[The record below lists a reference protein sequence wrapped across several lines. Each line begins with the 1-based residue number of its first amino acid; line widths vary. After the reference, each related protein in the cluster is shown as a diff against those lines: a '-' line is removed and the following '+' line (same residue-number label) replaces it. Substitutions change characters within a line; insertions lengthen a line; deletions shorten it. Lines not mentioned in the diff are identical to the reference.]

1 MKIVRAFAAFLAAA
15 AVASAAAVNA
25 FADYTYDLSNRS
37 LASVQN
43 AKEKSVSQN
52 EVHFTV
58 KLPTSVTLR
67 CTLFN
72 ELADLTYW
80 SYDNVNVTAEIR
92 LETEGVETVG
102 YIAGMGDGW
111 QWIAPAEQ
119 TPLVYNEWVTVSV
132 SGLYLYESW
141 LDAGSDCAPGYLA
154 IDVRNA
160 EGQPSVDNVKFT
172 VRNVK
177 VSGPAVSP
185 YAAAVPEETT
195 PAATTTEPT
204 TVSEPRDEPTS
215 QPEDTQDT
223 EQTES
228 TENTSDTSNTEETE
242 GTENSEATEETTTPA
257 ATTTP
262 ATPAENSEI
271 SPAQSSIGTAAPVNA
286 KDDGTVAQREENRA
300 DIGVGIIAIA
310 IGVVV
315 VLIVAAVG
323 FFIFKKKK

>member
-1 MKIVRAFAAFLAAA
+1 MKIVKAFASFLAAA

-37 LASVQN
+37 LASIQN

-52 EVHFTV
+52 EAHFTV

-67 CTLFN
+67 CALFN

-111 QWIAPAEQ
+111 QWVAPAEQ

-141 LDAGSDCAPGYLA
+141 LDAGSDCAPGYLV

-160 EGQPSVDNVKFT
+160 EGQPAVDNVKFT

-204 TVSEPRDEPTS
+204 TVSEPADEPTS
-215 QPEDTQDT
+215 EPEDTQN
-223 EQTES
+223 
-228 TENTSDTSNTEETE
+228 TENTSDTSTTEET
-242 GTENSEATEETTTPA
+242 GATENSEATEETTTPA
-257 ATTTP
+257 ATTTSE
-262 ATPAENSEI
+262 TPAENSEI

-286 KDDGTVAQREENRA
+286 KDDGNVAQREENRA
-300 DIGVGIIAIA
+300 DIGVGIIVLA
-310 IGVVV
+310 IGIVV

>member
-1 MKIVRAFAAFLAAA
+1 MKIVKAFASFLAAA

-37 LASVQN
+37 LASIQN

-52 EVHFTV
+52 EAHFTV
-58 KLPTSVTLR
+58 KLPTNVTLR

-111 QWIAPAEQ
+111 QWVAPAEQ

-141 LDAGSDCAPGYLA
+141 LDAGSDCAPGYLV

-160 EGQPSVDNVKFT
+160 EGQPAVDNVKFT

-204 TVSEPRDEPTS
+204 TVSEPAEEPTS
-215 QPEDTQDT
+215 EPEDTQN
-223 EQTES
+223 
-228 TENTSDTSNTEETE
+228 TENTSDTSTTEET
-242 GTENSEATEETTTPA
+242 GATENSEATEETTTSA
-257 ATTTP
+257 ATTTS

-300 DIGVGIIAIA
+300 DIGVGIIVLA
-310 IGVVV
+310 IGIVV